1 MKVQLSYD
9 QTKDDAQPKGITRL
23 AANPLCPVFSGG
35 PCPPEANIFDTRSG
49 LAPIN
54 STNNKGSALNL
65 HWTIN
70 PQWRF
75 RSITGY
81 RESDSENS
89 IDFDT
94 TPGKIADV
102 AATYYDNQT
111 TQEFQLLHDDGDKLS
126 GILGFYYLD
135 GEAGGVVKNIFVA

>member
-1 MKVQLSYD
+1 M
-9 QTKDDAQPKGITRL
+9 
-23 AANPLCPVFSGG
+23 
-35 PCPPEANIFDTRSG
+35 
-49 LAPIN
+49 
-54 STNNKGSALNL
+54 NL

-102 AATYYDNQT
+102 AATYSDNQT
-111 TQEFQLLHDDGDKLS
+111 TQEFQLLHDSGDKVS
-126 GILGFYYLD
+126 GILGVYYLQ
-135 GEAGGVVKNIFVA
+135 GEAGGVVKNICLAYEPESAVGEYTVVHVGFAISRVFRRPIDYGS